1 MNIKTVTTTTG
12 MNTVVFGNSANVYY
26 WVKNIGSTD
35 ITVGVTDNAENHAI
49 VKPDNGI
56 RVDTFTNTVYISGAG
71 TAEIYESETPVCP
84 FKSAPVSGGGSGSGG
99 GLTQL
104 YSGTISASQSK
115 VTTFNADLPT
125 YTALI
130 ICPVAAA
137 NGNAEYSP
145 STIIPVS
152 KLSDVFLNFSL
163 FNYVNSTIRDSHGH
177 IKCDNNTV
185 SMWFESNVFAEAT
198 IYGI

>member
-35 ITVGVTDNAENHAI
+35 ITVGATDNAENHAI

-71 TAEIYESETPVCP
+71 TVEIYESETPVCP
-84 FKSAPVSGGGSGSGG
+84 FKSAPVSGGGNG

-104 YSGTISASQSK
+104 YSGTIGASQSK
-115 VTTFNADLPT
+115 VTTFNTDLST

-137 NGNAEYSP
+137 NGNVEWSP

-163 FNYVNSTIRDSHGH
+163 FNYVNSTVRDSHGQ
-177 IKCDNNTV
+177 IKCDNNIV
-185 SMWFESNVFAEAT
+185 SVWFYSNVFTEAT